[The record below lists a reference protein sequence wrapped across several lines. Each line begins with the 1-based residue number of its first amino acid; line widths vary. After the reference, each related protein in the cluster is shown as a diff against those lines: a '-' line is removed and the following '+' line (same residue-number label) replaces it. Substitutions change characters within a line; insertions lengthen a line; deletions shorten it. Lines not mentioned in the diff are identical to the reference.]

1 MKKIYPKTAAV
12 ILAAGLGSRMLT
24 NRTKQ
29 TINILGKSILRRSLE
44 SFDSAETVSEIV
56 VVAREEE
63 FGFVNKECQSLS
75 KPFTIV
81 NGGSCRAESA
91 SLGFFAV
98 SEECEFVL
106 IHDAARCLVTPM
118 EINCVAEAVYKYGAA
133 TASLPMI
140 DTVKKCTDEHIIMG
154 TLDRRNLRT
163 VQTPQGFSK
172 AIYKKALD
180 AHSILSP
187 EITDDN
193 MLLEKIGV
201 SSFCVDTLSTNIKIT
216 APSDIELAEFIITK
230 RNKVG

>member
-1 MKKIYPKTAAV
+1 MKEVSV
-12 ILAAGLGSRMLT
+12 ILLMAGSSSRM
-24 NRTKQ
+24 NV
-29 TINILGKSILRRSLE
+29 E
-44 SFDSAETVSEIV
+44 
-56 VVAREEE
+56 
-63 FGFVNKECQSLS
+63 VNKVYLPLGNKKVFNHSLDKFLKVS
-75 KPFTIV
+75 SINKIIIV
-81 NGGSCRAESA
+81 YNQNDLNSLKKELENYEGYNIFLTEGGKTRNESVLNG
-91 SLGFFAV
+91 LKLV
-98 SEECEFVL
+98 DTEFVL

-180 AHSILSP
+180 AHSVLSP